1 MQWTY
6 ERLRDDGTMQYCP
19 AIDSDGSVT
28 GHIVINVKAWFD
40 EHPEERIARGWIKHV
55 SYDPEEVK
63 ERWPHNPQ
71 TQLLVHSVVQ
81 VDEHTIEDAYH
92 VIDKSEESKL
102 MEDIFGTTGLY
113 VSVGHVIL
121 DGQGGVIV

>member
-55 SYDPEEVK
+55 SYELDEIK
-63 ERWPHNPQ
+63 ERWPYDPQ
-71 TQLLVHSVVQ
+71 RQVLLKCPRRI
-81 VDEHTIEDAYH
+81 DEHTIEDDYRP
-92 VIDKSEESKL
+92 IDKSEEAML
-102 MEDIFGTTGLY
+102 MEEIYNTAWFY
-113 VSVGHVIL
+113 VPIGHVIL